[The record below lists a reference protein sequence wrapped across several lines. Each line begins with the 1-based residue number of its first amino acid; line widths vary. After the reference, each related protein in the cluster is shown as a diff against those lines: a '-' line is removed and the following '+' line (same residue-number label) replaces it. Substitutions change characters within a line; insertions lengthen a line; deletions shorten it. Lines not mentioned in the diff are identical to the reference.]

1 MKTLASLLVL
11 TAISGSFIIGCSAPT
26 DDELTGSSEESVVAP
41 MDLSDPTDPLPP
53 EDPTEA
59 MLSAPSCAPSIAT
72 GAVPAKH
79 RAMLDTIAY
88 TEGTAGSCGQDG
100 YNTGYAYHC
109 FSTCT
114 RHPNIAWTAG
124 GYTSTAAGRY
134 QFLNRTW
141 NALGLGA
148 FSPKNQDLG
157 GMKLITRRGVTLPTT
172 RALSA
177 TEFSNAMKK
186 LSYEWAS
193 LPFSPYGQPTVS
205 LSRTRAKY
213 CRFAGC

>member
-1 MKTLASLLVL
+1 
-11 TAISGSFIIGCSAPT
+11 
-26 DDELTGSSEESVVAP
+26 
-41 MDLSDPTDPLPP
+41 MDTTDPADPIPP
-53 EDPTEA
+53 TDPTEA
-59 MLSAPSCAPSIAT
+59 MVDAPTCKPSLAA

-109 FSTCT
+109 FTTCT

-124 GYTSTAAGRY
+124 SWTSTAAGRY

-148 FSPKNQDLG
+148 FSPKNQDIG
-157 GMKLITRRGVTLPTT
+157 AMKLISNRGVTLPTT
-172 RALSA
+172 RALTA

-205 LSRTRAKY
+205 LTRARAKY
-213 CRFAGC
+213 CSFAGC